1 MKKFVA
7 FSVALLSILTI
18 TILQGCSSSD
28 DNNTLNEP
36 QTLAVNH
43 NNIERKWLT
52 TYYTFAPDINKAI
65 KTAYQVSSVEISLK
79 NGQYTLFDRYSE
91 KSDKGTY
98 TLDGGLLTLKSSI
111 VDEVINFKINKLTH
125 TEIDLVVVDHKHLT
139 SVELIVIK

>member
-36 QTLAVNH
+36 QTLTATH

-52 TYYTFAPDINKAI
+52 TYYTFTPDINKAV
-65 KTAYQVSSVEISLK
+65 KTAYQVSSVEITLK
-79 NGQYTLFDRYSE
+79 NGEYTLFDRYSE

-98 TLDGGLLTLKSSI
+98 TLNGSSLTLKSSI
-111 VDEVINFKINKLTH
+111 VDENINFKINKLTQN
-125 TEIDLVVVDHKHLT
+125 EIDLTVINHKHLT
-139 SVELIVIK
+139 SVELIAIK